1 MALIKC
7 PGCGKDVEEQN
18 KFCPECGCLIK
29 KENNNDQIL
38 EHQNVTNKNIKNKY
52 KKQLY
57 IGIGICLVLLIG
69 VFLYFTSDS
78 YKYNSAKK
86 EYENKNY
93 QKATKIF
100 EELGDYKDSL
110 KLYKDAKYKYDVEN
124 DKIPPTIT
132 MLSHE
137 LELEKGEEFDYKQWI
152 SDNSIEAKDNVSKTT
167 NLSIDSSE
175 LDVNNIGEYEIF
187 VNATD
192 ESGNKQSEKITVS
205 VIQSKKGQEI
215 EEFVKNQVSVDGL
228 QSVEYDENAN
238 TLIIKMSHED
248 IKEVAYA
255 AKESLYVK
263 TIWAQLTDKINEYC
277 KSVYDTLIRMGYDVE
292 CVSVYVSDSGDLLYI
307 SVNGQTLMDIS
318 D

>member
-7 PGCGKDVEEQN
+7 PECGKDVEEQN

-29 KENNNDQIL
+29 KENNDDQIL
-38 EHQNVTNKNIKNKY
+38 EHQNVTNKNKY

-57 IGIGICLVLLIG
+57 IGVGICLILLIG

-86 EYENKNY
+86 EYENENY

-110 KLYKDAKYKYDVEN
+110 KLYKDAKYKYDVAN

-137 LELEKGEEFDYKQWI
+137 LTLEQGQQFNSEQFI
-152 SDNSIEAKDNVSKTT
+152 NDNAIKSEDNISKTV
-167 NLSIDSSE
+167 NLNIDSSK
-175 LDVNNIGEYEIF
+175 LDVNNTGQYEITIE
-187 VNATD
+187 ATD
-192 ESGNKQSEKITVS
+192 ESGNLSSEK
-205 VIQSKKGQEI
+205 VIVN
-215 EEFVKNQVSVDGL
+215 VKNSKSEEIISFVNNLPKVEGVKSI
-228 QSVEYDENAN
+228 EYDESGN
-238 TLIIKMSHED
+238 TVIIKIEHEN

-263 TIWAQLTDKINEYC
+263 TVWARLTDAINEYC
-277 KSVYDTLIRMGYDVE
+277 KSIYDELINNNYDIE
-292 CVSVYVSDSGDLLYI
+292 AVSIFVSESNDLLFS
-307 SVNGQTLMDIS
+307 SVNGNTFIDVS
-318 D
+318 N

>member
-7 PGCGKDVEEQN
+7 PECGKDVEEQN

-29 KENNNDQIL
+29 KENNDDQIL

-57 IGIGICLVLLIG
+57 IGVGICLILLIG

-86 EYENKNY
+86 EYENENY

-110 KLYKDAKYKYDVEN
+110 KLYKDAKYKYDVAN

-137 LELEKGEEFDYKQWI
+137 LELEKGQQFNSEQFI
-152 SDNSIEAKDNVSKTT
+152 NDNAIKSEDNISKTV
-167 NLSIDSSE
+167 NLNIDSSK
-175 LDVNNIGEYEIF
+175 LDVNNTGQYEIMIEATDETGNLSSEKVIVNVKNSKSEEIISF
-187 VNATD
+187 VNNLPKVEGVKSIEYD
-192 ESGNKQSEKITVS
+192 ESGNTV
-205 VIQSKKGQEI
+205 
-215 EEFVKNQVSVDGL
+215 
-228 QSVEYDENAN
+228 
-238 TLIIKMSHED
+238 IIKIEHEN

-263 TIWAQLTDKINEYC
+263 TIWARLTDAINEYC
-277 KSVYDTLIRMGYDVE
+277 KSIYDELINNNYDIE
-292 CVSVYVSDSGDLLYI
+292 AVSIFVSESNDLLFS
-307 SVNGQTLMDIS
+307 SVNGNTFIDVS
-318 D
+318 N